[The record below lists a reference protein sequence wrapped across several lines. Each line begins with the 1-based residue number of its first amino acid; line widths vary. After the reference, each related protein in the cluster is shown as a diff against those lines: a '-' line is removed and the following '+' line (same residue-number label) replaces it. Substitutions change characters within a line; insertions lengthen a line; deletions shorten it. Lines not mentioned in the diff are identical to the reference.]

1 MIYVWWYID
10 AKIPKDNAFTKK
22 HLQTKLITY
31 QRRLK
36 ITSTHKS
43 ILFRFVVESQ
53 HLFGVFLAQHSSDFN
68 RIHNLYFPFSEFPNC
83 SGKATNVCLVHFSP
97 WVETLSMDYYFMW
110 VFLNFYLLSFWDSS
124 GWFDLVMALII
135 WLLFLLFP
143 RYFLYLFCHLQ
154 SSGCSL

>member
-1 MIYVWWYID
+1 MIYGC
-10 AKIPKDNAFTKK
+10 KQF
-22 HLQTKLITY
+22 
-31 QRRLK
+31 LK
-36 ITSTHKS
+36 IMFSPTNICKQNRLYIKAVENYQHTQFHFIQFCCGIPTFSWCFFWLS
-43 ILFRFVVESQ
+43 IPLI
-53 HLFGVFLAQHSSDFN
+53 L
-68 RIHNLYFPFSEFPNC
+68 INLYFPFSEFPNC

-124 GWFDLVMALII
+124 GWFDLVMALIL